1 MKKMIKSFLG
11 DESGVETMEYA
22 FVAAAVVL
30 LAAIAYT
37 AGLGTAI
44 NGYVTGLL
52 P

>member
-1 MKKMIKSFLG
+1 MRKMISKFIKN
-11 DESGVETMEYA
+11 ESGVETMEYA

-44 NGYVTGLL
+44 NTYVTGLL